1 MILYPVVWA
10 GKLSPLEQQHVYI
23 KKLTKGGIFGGYKT
37 AWPYFS

>member
-1 MILYPVVWA
+1 MILYPVERA

-23 KKLTKGGIFGGYKT
+23 KKLTKGGIFGGYET